1 MELMQ
6 EELKDTHKLHY
17 EELESKIKTLQLEK
31 EELIEK
37 LDQEKKAQKI
47 FQ

>member
-1 MELMQ
+1 MRLQDNELRLQDENVTLKLMQ
-6 EELKDTHKLHY
+6 

-37 LDQEKKAQKI
+37 LDQEKKA
-47 FQ
+47 